1 MIDRLRKDSFC
12 SQLRLVFFVFLED
25 GGSEVDVCALG
36 VSVSKI
42 SDIIL
47 NPVGFGKSVLCPS
60 IFPDNAECNSALNIF
75 IDELKKSIDTDFL
88 VW

>member
-1 MIDRLRKDSFC
+1 MKIFEVVFC
-12 SQLRLVFFVFLED
+12 SLSGLVFFVFLED
-25 GGSEVDVCALG
+25 GGSEVDICALG

-47 NPVGFGKSVLCPS
+47 NSVGFSKSVLCPS
-60 IFPDNAECNSALNIF
+60 ILPDNTERNSALNIF
-75 IDELKKSIDTDFL
+75 VDGLKKSVDAAFL